1 MSASTQLHALQTL
14 LRKQGLGSALRTVSA
29 KRYPPAATG
38 FAELDAL
45 LGGGIPRGQ
54 ITELVGKASSGCT
67 SVVLSL
73 LAEATAR
80 QEVAAYIDA
89 ADCFDPPSAE
99 RAGVVLDRLLW
110 VRCGDERAPGVK
122 AQVSGKAGGTGI
134 LGCSLPSRDR
144 EETVQPVDVDIP
156 EEGMACRAP
165 TTEKSSTL
173 LRGSTEQRFNRSA
186 AYGSRFTVH
195 ERQAWQA
202 VNLVAAAGG
211 FGPIVL
217 DLGELSQRKHRQW
230 QNRQWMRLLLVME
243 DSSTAL
249 LIISTQHL
257 ASTVSGLVFELSREK
272 TDWAEKQGFSFLL
285 NGITSQGRILHQRRL
300 FR

>member
-1 MSASTQLHALQTL
+1 MRS
-14 LRKQGLGSALRTVSA
+14 VSA

-99 RAGVVLDRLLW
+99 RAGVKLDRLLW
-110 VRCGDERAPGVK
+110 VRCGDEKTPGVRG
-122 AQVSGKAGGTGI
+122 QVSGKTGGTGI

-144 EETVQPVDVDIP
+144 AGVVQPVDVDIP
-156 EEGMACRAP
+156 EEGTACRAP
-165 TTEKSSTL
+165 TTEKSPSSI
-173 LRGSTEQRFNRSA
+173 RGSTDQRFNRSTA
-186 AYGSRFTVH
+186 CGSRFTVH

-217 DLGELSQRKHRQW
+217 DLSGLSQWKLRPWR
-230 QNRQWMRLLLVME
+230 NRQWMRLLRVME

-257 ASTVSGLVFELSREK
+257 TSTVSGLVLELSREK

-285 NGITSQGRILHQRRL
+285 NGITSKGRILHQRRL
-300 FR
+300 SR

>member
-1 MSASTQLHALQTL
+1 M
-14 LRKQGLGSALRTVSA
+14 
-29 KRYPPAATG
+29 
-38 FAELDAL
+38 
-45 LGGGIPRGQ
+45 
-54 ITELVGKASSGCT
+54 
-67 SVVLSL
+67 
-73 LAEATAR
+73 
-80 QEVAAYIDA
+80 
-89 ADCFDPPSAE
+89 
-99 RAGVVLDRLLW
+99 LDRLLW

-285 NGITSQGRILHQRRL
+285 NGSRARGGFCISDGCFGSTTECFGGDKHSCLSWVAVTTDGYILSSANLWKRSYIDITGQAQRPAL
-300 FR
+300 QFLS